1 MEEEEER
8 TTWLKRELQKDA
20 QLFNN
25 AKTFKKRCLGI
36 GDAVDGRLSAIAT
49 GAPK

>member
-1 MEEEEER
+1 MDSNYEDQDGPG
-8 TTWLKRELQKDA
+8 WWIMALLGISMV
-20 QLFNN
+20 
-25 AKTFKKRCLGI
+25 LGI